1 MSFFPFGLYLLWIVV
16 ICCYVVYQDYAIETP
31 LKKLSEGDSF
41 FEVAINLNLESSV
54 AALNFV
60 LKVLLLLTFVTKL
73 IVGLALVVHLFGTV
87 CVPGRRNWGVVSAQ
101 RERL

>member
-1 MSFFPFGLYLLWIVV
+1 M
-16 ICCYVVYQDYAIETP
+16 YQDYAIETP

-60 LKVLLLLTFVTKL
+60 LKVLF
-73 IVGLALVVHLFGTV
+73 A
-87 CVPGRRNWGVVSAQ
+87 
-101 RERL
+101 

>member
-1 MSFFPFGLYLLWIVV
+1 
-16 ICCYVVYQDYAIETP
+16 VVYQDYAIETP

-87 CVPGRRNWGVVSAQ
+87 CVPGRRNWVV
-101 RERL
+101 L